1 MHIIAQDE
9 HTYMSRTQ
17 GDCPM
22 VHMCRVMFGRW
33 KVKLAHHDETS
44 IEISMEAAYVSPV
57 IDLVS
62 VCRLCNQLDDVVMS
76 EYDG

>member
-1 MHIIAQDE
+1 MHKMNTCTCLAINDTA
-9 HTYMSRTQ
+9 Y
-17 GDCPM
+17 PM

-33 KVKLAHHDETS
+33 KVKLAHHDEAS

-62 VCRLCNQLDDVVMS
+62 AFRSWNELDEVVMS